1 MVLFKNT
8 AVCASA
14 ILAATASATPVVHYP
29 RTANSS
35 AFTNLNGL
43 KFTHFNQSLP
53 NVTILATGTFPT
65 PPTNLIGLQ
74 KTNEE

>member
-14 ILAATASATPVVHYP
+14 LLAATASATPVFHYP
-29 RTANSS
+29 RAANSS
-35 AFTNLNGL
+35 AFTNSNGL

-53 NVTILATGTFPT
+53 NVTILATGISYPT
-65 PPTNLIGLQ
+65 PANPITDD
-74 KTNEE
+74 